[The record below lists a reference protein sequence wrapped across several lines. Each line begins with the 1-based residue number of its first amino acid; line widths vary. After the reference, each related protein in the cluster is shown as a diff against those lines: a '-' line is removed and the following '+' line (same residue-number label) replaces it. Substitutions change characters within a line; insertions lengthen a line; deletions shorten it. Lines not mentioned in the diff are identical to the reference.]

1 MKKIFLVCLVAC
13 ACLSACERDRFI
25 EDYPT
30 PDWYCNIFSFAI
42 YDSEG
47 NNVTMQDGF
56 NPEELVLEYEGKIFT
71 PKDNVL
77 QRVDDSRPSDS
88 DRYDNSIVFEK
99 MPHYNGEL
107 VAFRIS
113 GHTYKGEPA
122 RYVLRYRDNE
132 WVVDYLME
140 KRKGD
145 GKSPKS
151 EAVVNGVKIEKEE
164 VYNADK
170 SICRIIYVL
179 YTK

>member
-1 MKKIFLVCLVAC
+1 MKRVFLYCILSCLVVVSCKEENEPNSLPSGWNNNLFA
-13 ACLSACERDRFI
+13 
-25 EDYPT
+25 
-30 PDWYCNIFSFAI
+30 FAI
-42 YDSEG
+42 FDSEG

-56 NPEELVLEYEGKIFT
+56 NPEELLLEYEGKIFA

-77 QRVDDSRPSDS
+77 QRVDYSRPRDP

-99 MPHYNGEL
+99 MPHYKGEP
-107 VAFRIS
+107 VAWRIS
-113 GHTYKGEPA
+113 GHTYQGEPD
-122 RYVLRYRDNE
+122 RYVIRYRDNE

-145 GKSPKS
+145 GKNPKS

-170 SICRIIYVL
+170 SICKIIYVL

>member
-1 MKKIFLVCLVAC
+1 MKKTFLVCLVAC
-13 ACLSACERDRFI
+13 ACLSACERDRWI
-25 EDYPT
+25 GDYPT
-30 PDWYCNIFSFAI
+30 PDWYSTIFSFAI

-47 NNVTMQDGF
+47 NNVIMQDGF

-77 QRVDDSRPSDS
+77 QRVDDSRPHHP

-99 MPHYNGEL
+99 MPHYKGES

-113 GHTYKGEPA
+113 GHTYQGEPV

-132 WVVDYLME
+132 WVVDYIME
-140 KRKGD
+140 KRKN
-145 GKSPKS
+145 GKNPGS
-151 EAVVNGVKIEKEE
+151 EAIVNGVKIEKEE

-170 SICRIIYVL
+170 SICKIIYVL